1 MTSEIPVRWVKKVEN
16 TLSFEDF
23 ERALKG
29 SDKLAEFV
37 SQRNQLL
44 GKVLHNNPSSFRAVN
59 NNLRK

>member
-29 SDKLAEFV
+29 SDKLSEFV

-44 GKVLHNNPSSFRAVN
+44 GKVFHNNASSLRAVN